1 MLWIILG
8 TVLATGVL
16 VVIGMNFLTAEKTLE
31 RTVEHRHGVAD
42 PQFAREMG
50 VVLGPAIVGGNR
62 ITALHNGDAIFPAM
76 LEAIAG
82 AHASVTFET
91 FIYWSGD
98 VGRAFADAFA
108 ERARAGVRVHVTVDW
123 VGSLRMDDNLFE
135 HMARAGVRI
144 HRYRPLRWFNL
155 GRMNNR
161 SHRKLLVIDGRVGFT
176 GGVGIADAWTGHAQD
191 PAHWRDTHY
200 RVEGPVV
207 AQLQAAYTDNWIKMT
222 GEVLSGEA
230 YFPPLAPVG
239 DSPAQMFLASPAGGG
254 ESMHLMYLMTIAAAE
269 RSIDLAASYFVPDDL
284 LVHALVAACGRGVK
298 VRILVPGPH
307 TDSQSVRVA
316 SKRVWGALLAA
327 GAEIFIYLPTM
338 LHTKLLVVDGLMV
351 SVGSTNPDL
360 RSFRLNDEASLNIY
374 DRDVATAMTDVFVAD
389 LVPTERYT
397 LEQWQQ
403 RPWGERLAELI
414 LVPIKSQL

>member
-16 VVIGMNFLTAEKTLE
+16 VVIGMNFLTSEKNLE
-31 RTVEHRHGVAD
+31 RKVEYTHGVAD
-42 PQFAREMG
+42 PQFTREMG

-76 LEAIAG
+76 LEAVA
-82 AHASVTFET
+82 AARHSVTFET

-123 VGSLRMDDNLFE
+123 VGSLKMDEALFTRME
-135 HMARAGVRI
+135 HAGVLIR
-144 HRYRPLRWFNL
+144 HYRPLRWYNL

-176 GGVGIADAWTGHAQD
+176 GGVGIADTWTGHAQD
-191 PAHWRDTHY
+191 PDHWRDTHY

-222 GEVLSGEA
+222 GEVLSGQA

-239 DSPAQMFLASPAGGG
+239 ESPAQMFLASPAGGG

-269 RSIDLAASYFVPDDL
+269 HTIDLAASYFVPDDL
-284 LVHALVAACGRGVK
+284 LVQALVSACERGVK

-360 RSFRLNDEASLNIY
+360 RSFRLNDEASLNIF
-374 DRDVATAMTDVFVAD
+374 DRDFATAMTDVFVAD
-389 LVPTERYT
+389 LVPTEQYT

-403 RPWGERLAELI
+403 RPWRERFAELI

>member
-8 TVLATGVL
+8 TVLATGVV
-16 VVIGMNFLTAEKTLE
+16 VVIGMNFLTSEKQLD
-31 RTVEHRHGVAD
+31 RKVDHSHGLAD

-62 ITALHNGDAIFPAM
+62 VTALHNGDAIFPAM
-76 LEAIAG
+76 LGAIA
-82 AHASVTFET
+82 AARQSITFET
-91 FIYWSGD
+91 FIYWSGE

-108 ERARAGVRVHVTVDW
+108 ERAQAGVRVYVTVDW
-123 VGSLRMDDNLFE
+123 VGSLKMDDKLFE
-135 HMARAGVRI
+135 RMERAGVLIR
-144 HRYRPLRWFNL
+144 RYRPLRWYNL

-176 GGVGIADAWTGHAQD
+176 GGVGIADTWTGHAQD
-191 PAHWRDTHY
+191 PDHWRDTHY

-230 YFPPLAPVG
+230 YFPPLQPVG

-269 RSIDLAASYFVPDDL
+269 QSIDLAASYFVPDDL
-284 LVHALVAACGRGVK
+284 LVQALVSACERGVK

-351 SVGSTNPDL
+351 SVGSTNADL
-360 RSFRLNDEASLNIY
+360 RSFQLNDEASLNIY
-374 DRDVATAMTDVFVAD
+374 DRDFAQAMTEVFDAD
-389 LVPTERYT
+389 LVPTEQYT
-397 LEQWQQ
+397 LDQWQQ
-403 RPWGERLAELI
+403 RPWRERFAELI